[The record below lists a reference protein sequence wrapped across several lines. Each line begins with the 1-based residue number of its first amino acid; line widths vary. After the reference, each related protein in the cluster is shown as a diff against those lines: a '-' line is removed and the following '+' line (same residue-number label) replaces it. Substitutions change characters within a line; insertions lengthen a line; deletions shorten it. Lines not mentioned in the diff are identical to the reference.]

1 MAVAEVTF
9 DSEPDELPGFRKIT
23 HLLPREDDGELC
35 ATLVASER
43 SLGARELPAVLYLH
57 GFVDYF
63 FQTHLAEAFEQAG
76 YRFFALDLRRYG
88 RSLRPDNRP
97 CYATAIDQYFAEID
111 WAIGFI
117 QAETPLTI
125 VAHSTGGLIA
135 SVYAKRGE
143 RRHSI
148 GRLILNSPFLRFP
161 VTTALLKT
169 KLAIGRQ
176 LGRIA
181 PTLVV
186 PQELHAVYGMT
197 IHASQHGEWSYDLA
211 KKPLR
216 GFRFFA
222 GWSTMITD
230 AQAEVARGLG
240 LSLPILVLHSARSHA
255 SGRIPE
261 PEDFRCD
268 TVLRVEHTVEL
279 AARLGSRV
287 TRVPIEGGL
296 HDLVLSA
303 PAVRGQVI
311 EHMLAFARAER
322 PAQGV

>member
-1 MAVAEVTF
+1 MVPADLTSA
-9 DSEPDELPGFRKIT
+9 SEPDELTGFRKIT
-23 HLLPREDDGELC
+23 HVLPREDDGELC

-43 SLGARELPAVLYLH
+43 SLRARELPAVLYLH

-63 FQTHLAEAFEQAG
+63 FQAHLAEAFEQANC
-76 YRFFALDLRRYG
+76 RFFALDLRRYG
-88 RSLRPDNRP
+88 RSLRPGNRP
-97 CYATAIDQYFAEID
+97 CYATAMGEYFNEID
-111 WAIGFI
+111 WAIGCI
-117 QAETPLTI
+117 EPRAPLII

-161 VTTALLKT
+161 TTTALLKV
-169 KLAIGRQ
+169 KLAFGRQ

-181 PTLVV
+181 PKLVV

-240 LSLPILVLHSARSHA
+240 LSLPILVLHSARSHS

-261 PEDFRCD
+261 PEDFRAD

-279 AARLGSRV
+279 AERLGSRV
-287 TRVPIEGGL
+287 TRVPIENGL

-303 PAVRGQVI
+303 PPVRKLVL
-311 EHMLAFARAER
+311 EHMLAFAK
-322 PAQGV
+322 GD